1 MNLIIISII
10 ILTSIILGIIVGKV
24 VELEIRKHPKENF
37 LKETKLSS
45 SIRGVI
51 IIFCILLGVYIS
63 TKYLPIDKEL
73 IVVLN
78 KIHVVGLILLVT
90 ILLSKIA
97 TKLISYYLKSFSNLP
112 TTSIFIN
119 LTKIIIYILGVLIIL
134 QTLGISIT
142 PLLTALGVGGLAVAL
157 ALQDTLSNLFAG
169 IHILMTKQI
178 KPGDF
183 IRLDNSEE
191 GYVVDITWR
200 NTTIKKLSGNL
211 VIIPN
216 SKLAYAIITNFN
228 LPEKPLTFSV
238 DVKISYENDLEKVEK
253 IAIEVAKEV
262 IKENKSFEPKV
273 LFHTLSELGITFSVV
288 LWAKDYTEQGV
299 IKHEF
304 IKKLLARFRE
314 ENIKLPSFKN
324 IASLKEI

>member
-1 MNLIIISII
+1 MNLILISII
-10 ILTSIILGIIVGKV
+10 LLSSIFLGVVIGKI
-24 VELEIRKHPKENF
+24 VELEIKKHPKEHF
-37 LKETKLSS
+37 LKETKLPS

-63 TKYLPIDKEL
+63 TKYLPIDREL

-78 KIHVVGLILLVT
+78 KIHIVGLILLVT
-90 ILLSKIA
+90 IVLSKIA

-178 KPGDF
+178 KPGDL
-183 IRLDNSEE
+183 IRLDNGEE

-200 NTTIKKLSGNL
+200 NTTIKKLSNNL

-228 LPEKPLTFSV
+228 LPDESLTFSI
-238 DVKISYENDLEKVEK
+238 DLKISHDNDLEKVEK
-253 IAIEVAKEV
+253 IALEVAEEV
-262 IKENKSFEPKV
+262 LKDIKNFKPTVRFQNIADFSI
-273 LFHTLSELGITFSVV
+273 TLSVV
-288 LWAKDYTEQGV
+288 LWAKNYTQQSSV
-299 IKHEF
+299 RHEF
-304 IKKLLARFRE
+304 IKKLFNRFKQ
-314 ENIKLPSFKN
+314 ENIKLLSFQCFYRSN
-324 IASLKEI
+324 